1 MLRIFIGKHL
11 SLEYIQT
18 FICFGGEGI
27 EEVYEENGYIY
38 PCKFSNRSYYIV
50 SY

>member
-1 MLRIFIGKHL
+1 MLRILIGKDV

-27 EEVYEENGYIY
+27 EEVYEKDGYIY
-38 PCKFSNRSYYIV
+38 SCKFSNRSYYIA